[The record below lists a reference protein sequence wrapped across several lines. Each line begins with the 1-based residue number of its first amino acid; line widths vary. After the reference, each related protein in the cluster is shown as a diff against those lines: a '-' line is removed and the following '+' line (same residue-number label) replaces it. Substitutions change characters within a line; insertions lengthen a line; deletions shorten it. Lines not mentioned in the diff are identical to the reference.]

1 MRTLICEG
9 IRAFIVVE
17 NRLFLLDVQ
26 VYSIWDSTSSL
37 SERGEQG
44 FPYRGDLFSVCVSS
58 RITLVLG
65 FPYSNSRAFLG
76 NER

>member
-17 NRLFLLDVQ
+17 SRLFLLGVEAF
-26 VYSIWDSTSSL
+26 SLWDFTLSL

-44 FPYRGDLFSVCVSS
+44 FSL
-58 RITLVLG
+58 
-65 FPYSNSRAFLG
+65 
-76 NER
+76 

>member
-1 MRTLICEG
+1 MCTLICEG

-17 NRLFLLDVQ
+17 SRLFLLGVQ
-26 VYSIWDSTSSL
+26 VYSIWDSISSL

-65 FPYSNSRAFLG
+65 FPYWNSRAFLG

>member
-37 SERGEQG
+37 SERSEQG

-58 RITLVLG
+58 RITFVLG
-65 FPYSNSRAFLG
+65 FPYWNSRAFLD

>member
-17 NRLFLLDVQ
+17 SRLFLLGVE
-26 VYSIWDSTSSL
+26 VFSIWDSTSSL

-44 FPYRGDLFSVCVSS
+44 FPYRGDLLSACVSS
-58 RITLVLG
+58 KITLVLG
-65 FPYSNSRAFLG
+65 FPYWDSRAFLG

>member
-9 IRAFIVVE
+9 IRSFIVVE
-17 NRLFLLDVQ
+17 SRLFLLGLEVF
-26 VYSIWDSTSSL
+26 SIWDSTSNF

-44 FPYRGDLFSVCVSS
+44 FPYRGNLFSTCVSP
-58 RITLVLG
+58 RITLVFG
-65 FPYSNSRAFLG
+65 FPFWDPRAFLG

>member
-1 MRTLICEG
+1 MRTLIRES

-17 NRLFLLDVQ
+17 SRLFLLGLEVF
-26 VYSIWDSTSSL
+26 SIWNSTSRL

-44 FPYRGDLFSVCVSS
+44 FPYRGDLFSTCVSS

-65 FPYSNSRAFLG
+65 FPF
-76 NER
+76 

>member
-9 IRAFIVVE
+9 IKVFIVVE
-17 NRLFLLDVQ
+17 GRLFLLGVGAF
-26 VYSIWDSTSSL
+26 SIWDSTSSL

-44 FPYRGDLFSVCVSS
+44 FPYREYLLSACVSS

-65 FPYSNSRAFLG
+65 FPYWDSRAFLG